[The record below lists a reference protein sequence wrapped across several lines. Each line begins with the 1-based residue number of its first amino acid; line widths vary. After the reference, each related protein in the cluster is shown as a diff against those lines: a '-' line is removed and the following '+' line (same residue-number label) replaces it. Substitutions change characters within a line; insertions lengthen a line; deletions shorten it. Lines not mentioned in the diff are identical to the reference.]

1 MSLLVDIQKAIAER
15 HSAQREVESTYD
27 AFTDEDGNTYV
38 QLNTYAVG
46 ATAANG
52 HPKQVVRFG
61 VKAAE
66 QLVKI
71 IKAEFG
77 SVAAS
82 W

>member
-1 MSLLVDIQKAIAER
+1 MSLLGNIQKAIAER
-15 HSAQREVESTYD
+15 HSAQSEVESTYA
-27 AFTDEDGNTYV
+27 AFTDDDGNTYV
-38 QLNTYAVG
+38 QVNTYAVG

-61 VKAAE
+61 AKAAE

-71 IKAEFG
+71 LKAEFAPA
-77 SVAAS
+77 SAS